1 MHPSRSQMP
10 TTPPL
15 APDAAP
21 ASPAS
26 DRAGKRAQSLVVHA
40 HFYQPPRENPW
51 LDEVEVEV
59 SAAPF
64 HDWNQ
69 RIERE
74 CYRAVVAAR
83 VQGATGR
90 ISQIMNTLEWISFN
104 IGPTLLEWMERAAP
118 DTYRAILA
126 ADAASVRRLGTGNAI
141 AQPYHHAI
149 LPLATRRDKMTEV
162 RWGIA
167 DFRRRFGREP
177 LGMWLPETA
186 VDDETLDVLAAEG
199 IRFTIVAPHQVRLA
213 PPLGLPGRYT
223 TVNGREIALCV
234 YNGDM
239 SHGIAFGGVL
249 SDAMRWVQGIER
261 IARDQARDADERA
274 LSVDDSEAKRAV
286 ELDPWLA
293 DPGVALLSAATD
305 GESYGHHHRFGEMAL
320 ARMLLEMG
328 ERGTVIENFA
338 SFLHRH
344 PPVHDV
350 ELVAPTAW
358 SCAHG
363 VERWRSDCGC
373 RMDGARYPSQAWRTP
388 LRDGLNALA
397 TGLHEIYEREAGLL
411 FRDPWAAR
419 DDYGRYVADPSTADV
434 ASFLEVH
441 VVRRLTADEQVRARE
456 LLELERDTLRMFTSC
471 AWFFDD
477 IGGLEPRQALRYA
490 ARAIALAGS
499 TATPL
504 EGELLTTLAKALSND
519 RAVGTGRDVY
529 LTHARAT
536 APAPARIAA
545 AELAAHTLGVHHQID
560 YAAGTV
566 ETNRDR
572 VTVVEKRTGR
582 KHDFRGRVFRVGSS
596 DVEIELQAAE
606 RENEG
611 TPHIYTVRDLPEGA
625 RLEIR
630 SVLRRQLLPR
640 CLTSAELDH
649 LAAGDVQL
657 RGIAA
662 VALGRNIARLSEPRI
677 EEALDLVHALLDLF
691 EQLEMK
697 IPFDTQTTFWQV
709 WESVGDPR
717 RLQLAA
723 LRWRLGFVEQGA
735 EHTTAS

>member
-1 MHPSRSQMP
+1 MSSLDERGRVH
-10 TTPPL
+10 
-15 APDAAP
+15 
-21 ASPAS
+21 
-26 DRAGKRAQSLVVHA
+26 SLVVHA

-51 LDEVEVEV
+51 LDEIEVEV

-83 VQGATGR
+83 VQGVGGR
-90 ISQIMNTLEWISFN
+90 IVQVVNTLEYISFN
-104 IGPTLLEWMERAAP
+104 FGPTLLEWMERAAP
-118 DTYRAILA
+118 DTYRAVLA

-149 LPLATRRDKMTEV
+149 LPLATRRDKTTEV

-177 LGMWLPETA
+177 VGMWLPETA

-199 IRFTIVAPHQVRLA
+199 IRFTIVAPYQVRKA

-223 TVNGREIALCV
+223 TANGRDITLCV

-249 SDAMRWVQGIER
+249 SDAMRWVQRIETL
-261 IARDQARDADERA
+261 AREQARQP
-274 LSVDDSEAKRAV
+274 DDVTLAKQKVAKREVTKQAIQV
-286 ELDPWLA
+286 DPRLA
-293 DPGVALLSAATD
+293 DPGAALLSAATD
-305 GESYGHHHRFGEMAL
+305 GETYGHHHRFGEMAL
-320 ARMLLEMG
+320 ARMLVEMR
-328 ERGTVIENFA
+328 ERGTVVESFA
-338 SFLHRH
+338 SFLLRH

-350 ELVAPTAW
+350 ELVAPSAW

-388 LRDGLNALA
+388 LRNGFDALGA
-397 TGLHEIYEREAGLL
+397 GLHQIFEDEGAGY
-411 FRDPWAAR
+411 FRDPWSAR
-419 DDYGRYVADPSTADV
+419 DAYGHFVADPSA
-434 ASFLEVH
+434 AAFNEFLDGQAVK
-441 VVRRLTADEQVRARE
+441 RLTPDERVRARE

-477 IGGLEPRQALRYA
+477 IGGLEPRQVLHYA
-490 ARAIALAGS
+490 ARAIALAGP
-499 TATPL
+499 AAAPL
-504 EGELLTTLAKALSND
+504 ERDLLTTLATAVSND

-529 LTHARAT
+529 LTYARSK
-536 APAPARIAA
+536 APAAARIAA
-545 AELAAHTLGVHHQID
+545 AELAAHTIGVQHEIE
-560 YAAGTV
+560 YASARVATS
-566 ETNRDR
+566 RDR

-582 KHDFRGRVFRVGSS
+582 AHQYHGNVFRVGSS
-596 DVEIELQAAE
+596 DVEIELHMEGSDAA
-606 RENEG
+606 
-611 TPHIYTVRDLPEGA
+611 PHVFTVRDLPEGA
-625 RLEIR
+625 RREIR

-640 CLTSAELDH
+640 CLTPVELDH
-649 LAAGDVQL
+649 LASGDVQL

-662 VALGRNIARLSEPRI
+662 VALGRNIARLAEARMD
-677 EEALDLVHALLDLF
+677 EALELVNALLDLF
-691 EQLEMK
+691 EQMEMK
-697 IPFDTQTTFWQV
+697 IPFDAQTVFWQL
-709 WESVGDPR
+709 WERADAPR

-723 LRWRLGFVEQGA
+723 LRWRLGFLGDVGEAQADPGKGPGQ
-735 EHTTAS
+735 